1 MSMSANINK
10 TNLKRFSISYNTPL
24 KINKEVNKCFLCTS
38 IDPNVASTRNPVQN
52 DVDCMID
59 VDNLVDGHQ
68 ERDKRKS
75 EKNELLKLEYNWHD
89 VNKGAIEE
97 VGGIESI
104 LGIVV
109 PVGALE
115 TDTEN
120 WPLQYERNN
129 AKYAETRLASE
140 LNSTR
145 AYLRNRPPRM

>member
-1 MSMSANINK
+1 MS
-10 TNLKRFSISYNTPL
+10 YW
-24 KINKEVNKCFLCTS
+24 
-38 IDPNVASTRNPVQN
+38 
-52 DVDCMID
+52 
-59 VDNLVDGHQ
+59 
-68 ERDKRKS
+68 
-75 EKNELLKLEYNWHD
+75 KLEYNWHYVD
-89 VNKGAIEE
+89 KGAIKE

-140 LNSTR
+140 LR
-145 AYLRNRPPRM
+145 ATLQLESIPSQQAT